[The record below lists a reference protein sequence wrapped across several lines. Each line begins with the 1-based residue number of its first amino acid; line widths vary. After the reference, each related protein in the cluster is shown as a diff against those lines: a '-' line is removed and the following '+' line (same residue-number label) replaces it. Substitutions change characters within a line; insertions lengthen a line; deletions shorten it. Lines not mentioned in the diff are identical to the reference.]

1 MKKSVLFEKRKKARE
16 LKKKGWSNLRIA
28 RHLMANKD
36 SIKKWLEMDEED
48 LKTDRRGC
56 RPKSRC
62 KYGDLELQ
70 RILEIRSQL
79 VYEPGARKGSS
90 HIKERYRQLY
100 GEEISEWFINKSIR
114 QHRERIVEG
123 KKHRPTVS
131 TFRLPSRLRK
141 DKVIMSLEFLG
152 VRHLKV
158 PGESVFFL
166 ACKYLEPFKLGVVSK
181 VSAMSCDEVVKVLK
195 YTWTQYRMPDFVQ
208 MPYHSVFGANLVH
221 ERCIGNLALF
231 LLNVGVVPVYVPVE
245 RDAENVDL
253 FNGEGIFSHEFCDC
267 LAMGSDRG
275 SGLKI
280 DSFYLEYRDSKGNSG
295 QEIKLSKPAIERL
308 KGEDFLKNRV
318 VKNFPYPYLYFVQI
332 ASRPEGGI
340 RILSYDIRLDRQY
353 GGHPIFCKL
362 DLKKKTS
369 YLFQSQ

>member
-1 MKKSVLFEKRKKARE
+1 
-16 LKKKGWSNLRIA
+16 
-28 RHLMANKD
+28 MANKD
-36 SIKKWLEMDEED
+36 IIKKWLEMNEED
-48 LKTDRRGC
+48 LKTDRRGR
-56 RPKSRC
+56 RPQTRG

-79 VYEPGARKGSS
+79 VHEPGARKGSS

-114 QHRERIVEG
+114 QHRKRSVKG
-123 KKHRPTVS
+123 GSNRSMTS

-166 ACKYLEPFKLGVVSK
+166 ACKYLEPFEAGVVSK
-181 VSAMSCDEVVKVLK
+181 VSAMSCDEVIKVLK
-195 YTWTQYRMPDFVQ
+195 YTWTQYRIPDFVQ
-208 MPYHSVFGANLVH
+208 MPYHSIFGANLVH

-231 LLNVGVVPVYVPVE
+231 LLNIGVVPVYVPVE
-245 RDAENVDL
+245 RGAENVDL

-267 LAMGSDRG
+267 LAMGNDRRD
-275 SGLKI
+275 GLKI
-280 DSFYLEYRDSKGNSG
+280 DSFYLEYRNNKDGGG
-295 QEIKLSKPAIERL
+295 QEIKLRKPAIDRL
-308 KGEDFLKNRV
+308 KAEGFLKNRS
-318 VKNFPYPYLYFVQI
+318 VKNFPYPYLYFAQI
-332 ASRPEGGI
+332 ASQPEGGI
-340 RILSYDIRLDRQY
+340 RILSYDIRLDRRY
-353 GGHPIFCKL
+353 SGYPIFCKL
-362 DLKKKTS
+362 DLKKKTF